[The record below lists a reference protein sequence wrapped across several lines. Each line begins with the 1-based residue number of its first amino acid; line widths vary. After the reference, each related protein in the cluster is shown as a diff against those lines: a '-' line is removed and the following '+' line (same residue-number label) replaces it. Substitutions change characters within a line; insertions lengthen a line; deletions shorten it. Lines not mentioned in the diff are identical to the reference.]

1 MLGFSEDSHEDYERK
16 GRIKAEHQDFFF
28 YPSNLKNEVTLTKK
42 EKVLREASLKK
53 DPELSFG
60 DVKLAILI
68 RHPSIDAK

>member
-1 MLGFSEDSHEDYERK
+1 MKIMRERE
-16 GRIKAEHQDFFF
+16 GLRLSIKIFF

-60 DVKLAILI
+60 DVKLEILI